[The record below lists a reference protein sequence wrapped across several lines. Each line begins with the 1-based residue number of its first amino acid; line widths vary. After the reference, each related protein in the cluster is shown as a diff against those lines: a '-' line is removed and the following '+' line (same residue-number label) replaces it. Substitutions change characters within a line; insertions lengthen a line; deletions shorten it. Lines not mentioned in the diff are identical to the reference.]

1 MNTFKKAVIV
11 FVLILAASIIAM
23 HFLYI
28 GKDSTGLLIV
38 RQWCEEI
45 GLNDSN
51 SMCLEIINSGKMSL
65 VQGVSLALFLFAI
78 ALTVIRMEWRTAA
91 AMLALAALIVVG
103 IATPQAIL
111 NAVSWNLILFL
122 AGSMTLAG
130 IFRELGIFRYLALRI
145 LELARNNAI
154 ILIILLSMLS
164 YALSATL
171 GEVTSI
177 VYVTMLALEIASIMH
192 VDVAPLIILCVLATN
207 TGSSAMP
214 IGNPIG
220 VYLLFKTG
228 MSVSTFIRTAF
239 PLSIL
244 NLVVLLA
251 TFITLEKGFISML
264 DKAFKKFA
272 HRIEAYVARHRID
285 LRAGNREA
293 LRILIGLGVLLA
305 FILTVAFNDFIVQ
318 MLSKFYFIVQMFS
331 KFYRTPI
338 DPHAF
343 LTFVPYIFI
352 IIMFAVIPMEEIS
365 RLVEKSVEWSSIL
378 FFIFLFMLSHV
389 LTYTG
394 VMAKL
399 AYVFSHAAA
408 SQLTLLLVMLFAS
421 AVLSSVLDNLSVIVT
436 FTPIA
441 MLFNQIGLTG
451 SLIYFALLFGGVFG
465 GNYTPVGSTAN
476 IVAVGLAEKRK
487 IKITWGNWLRLA
499 LVSTT
504 LQLVVSLLYLYLF

>member
-1 MNTFKKAVIV
+1 LNTFKKAVIV

-318 MLSKFYFIVQMFS
+318 MLSKFY
-331 KFYRTPI
+331 RTPI

-378 FFIFLFMLSHV
+378 FFVFLFMLSHV

>member
-1 MNTFKKAVIV
+1 MNTFKKAVII
-11 FVLILAASIIAM
+11 FVLILAASITAM

-28 GKDSTGLLIV
+28 GKDSTGLLIA

-45 GLNDSN
+45 GLNASN

-91 AMLALAALIVVG
+91 AMLALAILIVVG
-103 IATPQAIL
+103 IAAPQDIL

-122 AGSMTLAG
+122 VGSMTLAG

-145 LELARNNAI
+145 LELARNNVI
-154 ILIILLSMLS
+154 ILIILLSLLS
-164 YALSATL
+164 YALSAAL

-192 VDVAPLIILCVLATN
+192 VDVASLIILSVLATN

-318 MLSKFYFIVQMFS
+318 MLSKFY
-331 KFYRTPI
+331 RTPI

-365 RLVEKSVEWSSIL
+365 KFVEKSVEWSSIL
-378 FFIFLFMLSHV
+378 FFVFLFMLSHV

-399 AYVFSHAAA
+399 AYVFSHAAT

-451 SLIYFALLFGGVFG
+451 SLAYFALLFGGVFG

-499 LVSTT
+499 LASTT